1 MRIFM
6 GIAVGPTGVTGA
18 TSWNAGGGEVDA
30 HVFVLVLVVVVQD
43 VVDTLAWLSGIGGG
57 GSKG

>member
-18 TSWNAGGGEVDA
+18 TSWNAGGEEVDA
-30 HVFVLVLVVVVQD
+30 HVFVLVVVVQD